1 MGFEDWSVVPG
12 FGERRWDGKS
22 RGGGFEKNVVMW
34 FRRAVRALFRLVRIC
49 DWFWDVSV
57 TFCADEVNYFV
68 SSGIGR
74 GEEH

>member
-34 FRRAVRALFRLVRIC
+34 FRRAVKALFKLVRIC
-49 DWFWDVSV
+49 D
-57 TFCADEVNYFV
+57 
-68 SSGIGR
+68 
-74 GEEH
+74 